1 MSEVAPE
8 GRVGAPTGIIA
19 VGQRSRPGRTRAIPG
34 WLRLMVILGSS
45 AALWAAII
53 VGLRW
58 LFTLFSTAG

>member
-1 MSEVAPE
+1 MSDVAPE
-8 GRVGAPTGIIA
+8 GRVGAPTGVMA
-19 VGQRSRPGRTRAIPG
+19 VGQRRRPGRARAIPG
-34 WLRLMVILGSS
+34 WLRLVVILGLS